1 MFNTHLQVEFKLRSE
16 FVFSFRIYVILAL
29 DCLRQGKRKGESAGG
44 LEDAVGGWGGM
55 AWRES
60 ILGRLRQASRGQAL
74 NNSPHAVRDPL

>member
-44 LEDAVGGWGGM
+44 LEDAGGGWGGG
-55 AWRES
+55 W
-60 ILGRLRQASRGQAL
+60 LGGRAYSGAFGRR
-74 NNSPHAVRDPL
+74 HAVKR